1 MKAVVIFESLTGH
14 TRTAAGLIA
23 KELATAGV
31 DAVACPITQIDY
43 QALSDADLVIV
54 GTWTDGFVFVGQRP
68 GRAQRLWNLPVLDGK
83 RAFVFCTYAVNSGKV
98 LDKMTTILAARG
110 ADVLGGMAIRRD
122 DIPGGARDFVH
133 RLVDS
138 VEA

>member
-1 MKAVVIFESLTGH
+1 M
-14 TRTAAGLIA
+14 
-23 KELATAGV
+23 
-31 DAVACPITQIDY
+31 
-43 QALSDADLVIV
+43 
-54 GTWTDGFVFVGQRP
+54 
-68 GRAQRLWNLPVLDGK
+68 DGK

-98 LDKMTTILAARG
+98 LDKMTAIVAARG

-133 RLVDS
+133 RLLES